1 MPAEGGREEGRR
13 WKGGGGRERGA
24 DGRGRVRGAPA
35 LTWPTARRWGV
46 AAAEDGQ
53 TPHAFLHRWGDR
65 VEERE
70 GGEKRVGVGPIK
82 NSCTVK
88 QVALGHI

>member
-1 MPAEGGREEGRR
+1 M
-13 WKGGGGRERGA
+13 
-24 DGRGRVRGAPA
+24 GRVRGAGVTW
-35 LTWPTARRWGV
+35 LTAGGSV